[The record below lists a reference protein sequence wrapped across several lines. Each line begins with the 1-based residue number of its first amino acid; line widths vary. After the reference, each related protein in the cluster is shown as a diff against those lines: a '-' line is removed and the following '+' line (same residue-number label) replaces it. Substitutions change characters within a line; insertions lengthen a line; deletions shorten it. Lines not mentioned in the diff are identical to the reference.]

1 MLSRVVPISDEE
13 SLSFLQSQ
21 SEQDF
26 FEDLTRGD
34 SLVSNN
40 NFYLDS
46 SVNNIPAQPKP
57 DIPNNYRLRPALGG
71 PLVQLQPVSPSFYS
85 QTPFFYQQSEDNFQH
100 QKQDYQQQ
108 ETEVSFFKLPTN

>member
-1 MLSRVVPISDEE
+1 MGFKNVLMLNFCSVCIGEYCLTFFLESVNIHPMEIYKKINYVLYLLSRVVPISDEE

-40 NFYLDS
+40 NFYLECEQYS
-46 SVNNIPAQPKP
+46 SPAQ
-57 DIPNNYRLRPALGG
+57 A
-71 PLVQLQPVSPSFYS
+71 
-85 QTPFFYQQSEDNFQH
+85 
-100 QKQDYQQQ
+100 
-108 ETEVSFFKLPTN
+108 